1 LKYKVLPSNAEID
14 PEVALLQSALAVDAA
29 IKLAE
34 ANRDVDG
41 MLNGSA
47 LWLKISESI
56 HDFSDRVQKAEQEHE
71 EIVKA
76 GISKI
81 QTGFCVPDPE
91 SADII
96 AEEDLDNEE
105 SENE

>member
-1 LKYKVLPSNAEID
+1 MTYKILPKDAEID

-29 IKLAE
+29 IKMAE

-56 HDFSDRVQKAEQEHE
+56 HDFSDRVLKAEQEHE
-71 EIVKA
+71 EVVKA
-76 GISKI
+76 GTSKI
-81 QTGFCVPDPE
+81 EMGFCAPEPDVIKTE
-91 SADII
+91 
-96 AEEDLDNEE
+96 EE
-105 SENE
+105 SNDE